1 MWFANYSDLPPF
13 IPHDHQELKETG
25 GSSTSSWFFIIQE
38 VSTVTWK
45 FLCKLVSHANFHC
58 YFVIV
63 SESWQRNHSCKSWF
77 VHDHKI
83 VIEICAWNLIFWVNQ
98 KDDYNNHNKPKDLF
112 LIVCKSRWWNHVW
125 KTWVCSQKWIS
136 CKLCRY
142 DHGILLSIIFSRW
155 ENIHQLFSQNWCGV
169 ITW

>member
-13 IPHDHQELKETG
+13 IPHDHQELKEMG
-25 GSSTSSWFFIIQE
+25 GSSSSFFIIQE

-98 KDDYNNHNKPKDLF
+98 KDSYNNRNKPKDLQISYPVF
-112 LIVCKSRWWNHVW
+112 WLCVNHNGE
-125 KTWVCSQKWIS
+125 IMFE
-136 CKLCRY
+136 KLESV
-142 DHGILLSIIFSRW
+142 HT
-155 ENIHQLFSQNWCGV
+155 EVNQL
-169 ITW
+169 